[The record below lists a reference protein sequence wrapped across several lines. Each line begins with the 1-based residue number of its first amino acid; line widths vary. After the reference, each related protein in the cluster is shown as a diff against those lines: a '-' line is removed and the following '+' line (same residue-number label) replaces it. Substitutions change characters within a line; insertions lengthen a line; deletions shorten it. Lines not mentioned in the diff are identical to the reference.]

1 MVVPLWAFV
10 VRLLTQGGLFTCCI
24 ISIECFN
31 NPLVTHYHAGI
42 GLPCDS
48 FCHFVTKANVC
59 HLYCLSFRSLDSW
72 QQISVRTN
80 QNNLINRPIT
90 CINNNIYCHAY
101 INAFLLHA

>member
-1 MVVPLWAFV
+1 M
-10 VRLLTQGGLFTCCI
+10 
-24 ISIECFN
+24 SIERIDN
-31 NPLVTHYHAGI
+31 LLVADEHTDI
-42 GLPCDS
+42 GLPCNS
-48 FCHFVTKANVC
+48 FCHFITKSNVGN
-59 HLYCLSFRSLDSW
+59 LYRLSFRSLDSW